1 MSRPS
6 RPVDPKGPGRVASSD
21 SAVILEAPAKINLC
35 LRVIRRRE
43 DGYHE
48 IESLFQPLE
57 LCDRLVLGPTQRPG
71 VSLDCPGSDLP
82 CDRRNLAFRAAEL
95 FLEEIGAGSGLS
107 ITLHKRIPIAA
118 GLGGGSSDAAA
129 VLKGADRLFGGGLSP
144 ERLARLALNLG
155 ADVPFFVQGG
165 PAWARGVG
173 EVLTPAALPK
183 FHYVLVN
190 PPFGVSAGW
199 AYGALRKPLTLDRG
213 LAKFSCRKAVYDGL
227 EDLAREELV
236 NDLEAVVAKA
246 HPLVSRIREE
256 LVSAGAALA
265 MMSGSGPTVFGLF
278 GGAEEAEAAA
288 ARLGAVSTQEERP
301 WRIILTRGRA

>member
-6 RPVDPKGPGRVASSD
+6 RPAEEKGPGRVDAD
-21 SAVILEAPAKINLC
+21 GQGLDLQAPAKVNLC

-57 LCDRLVLGPTQRPG
+57 LADRIILGLTQRPG

-82 CDRRNLAFRAAEL
+82 CDSRNLAFRAAEA
-95 FLEEIGAGSGLS
+95 FLEETGARSGLS
-107 ITLHKRIPIAA
+107 IILHKRIPIAA
-118 GLGGGSSDAAA
+118 GLGGGSTDAAA
-129 VLKGADRLFGGGLSP
+129 VLKGADRLFGGALGP
-144 ERLARLALNLG
+144 ERLARLALGLG
-155 ADVPFFVQGG
+155 ADVPFFLECRS
-165 PAWARGVG
+165 AWARGVG
-173 EVLTPAALPK
+173 EILTPAELPN

-190 PPFGVSAGW
+190 PPFPVSAAS
-199 AYGALRKPLTLDRG
+199 AYSALRKPLTLDRG
-213 LAKFSCRKAVYDGL
+213 LAKFSCQKTVYGGF

-236 NDLEAVVAKA
+236 NDLEAVVAAA

-256 LVSAGAALA
+256 LVSAGADLA

-278 GGAEEAEAAA
+278 GEAEEAEAAA
-288 ARLGAVSTQEERP
+288 ARLKAVSAQEDGS
-301 WRIILTRGRA
+301 WRVILTRGLA